1 MANGPMHK
9 QTAESGPPSAPND
22 AFKTLPNKDS
32 RVVRKGHE
40 SGDGKV
46 QGSSNSNG

>member
-1 MANGPMHK
+1 MSQGPMAK
-9 QTAESGPPSAPND
+9 TTAESGPPSAPND

-32 RVVRKGHE
+32 RVVRKGLE

-46 QGSSNSNG
+46 QGSGSSNG

>member
-1 MANGPMHK
+1 MSQGPMAK
-9 QTAESGPPSAPND
+9 TTAESGPPSAPND

-46 QGSSNSNG
+46 QGSSSSNG